1 MNSKKQHCEV
11 TDLVSA
17 GVEEVPQ
24 TDDVAVVQ
32 LSHDLQLT
40 VLQNTKEKE
49 RQLTQCVDV
58 TTEEL
63 LVVQSICW
71 TVYVHMRGGSEV
83 ASQDSVAHS
92 LCDSVDCEVTRGSCQ
107 KQKL

>member
-1 MNSKKQHCEV
+1 MKEVNSKKRPCEV
-11 TDLVSA
+11 TDLVST

-49 RQLTQCVDV
+49 RPLIQCVDG
-58 TTEEL
+58 TTEE
-63 LVVQSICW
+63 
-71 TVYVHMRGGSEV
+71 
-83 ASQDSVAHS
+83 DSKVFIG
-92 LCDSVDCEVTRGSCQ
+92 LCTFTLEQ
-107 KQKL
+107 L

>member
-1 MNSKKQHCEV
+1 MKEINSKKQHCEV

-40 VLQNTKEKE
+40 VLQNTEEKE
-49 RQLTQCVDV
+49 RQWIQRVDV

-63 LVVQSICW
+63 LVFIGLC
-71 TVYVHMRGGSEV
+71 TVTSE
-83 ASQDSVAHS
+83 QP
-92 LCDSVDCEVTRGSCQ
+92 
-107 KQKL
+107 